1 MEPNKIVEMFAQL
14 GAVGILAAIVTIL
27 PKMIR
32 ELREERRQTIQMIME
47 QQERYVRELHDKS
60 DECKE
65 ERAALAEHFRA
76 ERTTFI
82 TALAE
87 LKQEVRDAATQIVSR
102 VGKR

>member
-32 ELREERRQTIQMIME
+32 ELREERRQTIQMIIE
-47 QQERYVRELHDKS
+47 QQERYVRELNKS

-76 ERTTFI
+76 ERTTFVA
-82 TALAE
+82 ALAD